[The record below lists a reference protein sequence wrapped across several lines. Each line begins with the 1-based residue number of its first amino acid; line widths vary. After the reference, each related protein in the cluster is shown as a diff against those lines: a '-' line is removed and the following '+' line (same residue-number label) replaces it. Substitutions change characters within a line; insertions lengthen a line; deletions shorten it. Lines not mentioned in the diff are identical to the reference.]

1 MILQQHENLYP
12 IWFVT
17 SKMIRNLFTAL
28 YASENILYSNEDSDN
43 VVFNCTEMGIPN
55 VDIGNIN
62 LDNNVDEDDP
72 DTIILISLL
81 AWHTKFEQHKAL
93 KKIK

>member
-55 VDIGNIN
+55 VDIDNIN

-81 AWHTKFEQHKAL
+81 AWHTKFEPHKAL
-93 KKIK
+93 KKTK